1 MRRLLLASFVVVG
14 GWLMRPRLSRLLR
27 TIDRRSGLFAPHGAG
42 LYARVAPTILAPLYR
57 RVASDVATIARDQP
71 VRILDIGSG
80 SGDLAIEI
88 ARRLPDASLT
98 GVDLAPAMVD
108 TARANALEAGLETRV
123 AFELADAARLP
134 IEDASIDVVISSL
147 SLHHWDQPP
156 AAFAEV
162 GRVLRSGGSALIY
175 DLAALSYSRSELAE
189 ILIDA
194 GWAPIAAEPV
204 RMGRLPLTLIRLI
217 RLNRPA

>member
-1 MRRLLLASFVVVG
+1 MRRLLLAAFAVAG

-42 LYARVAPTILAPLYR
+42 FYARVAPTILAPLYR
-57 RVASDVATIARDQP
+57 RVASDVATIAGDRP

-80 SGDLAIEI
+80 PGDLAIEI
-88 ARRLPDASLT
+88 ARRIPVAT
-98 GVDLAPAMVD
+98 VIGVDIAPAMIDV
-108 TARANALEAGLETRV
+108 ARRNGLAAGLEPSV

-134 IEDASIDVVISSL
+134 SEDGSIDIVVSSL

-162 GRVLRSGGSALIY
+162 RRVLRPGGSALIY
-175 DLAALSYSRSELAE
+175 DLAAITYSRTELAE
-189 ILIDA
+189 ILVGA
-194 GWAPIAAEPV
+194 GWPPVAAEPV